1 MAGLEVAEL
10 ESGAFKAFAQAFVV
24 LIESNGSVEADMERD
39 RTGVVV
45 EIHVYVILAGRQKSL
60 FLETALLPRLG
71 TRCNHGRCNQAI
83 KEDHLTASQGKL
95 LEFRGVGAC

>member
-1 MAGLEVAEL
+1 MTDLVTEL
-10 ESGAFKAFAQAFVV
+10 ESGAFKAFAQAFAM

-39 RTGVVV
+39 RTGAFV
-45 EIHVYVILAGRQKSL
+45 EIHVYLILAGWQKSL

-71 TRCNHGRCNQAI
+71 TRCNYGRCNQAI
-83 KEDHLTASQGKL
+83 KKDHLVASQGKL